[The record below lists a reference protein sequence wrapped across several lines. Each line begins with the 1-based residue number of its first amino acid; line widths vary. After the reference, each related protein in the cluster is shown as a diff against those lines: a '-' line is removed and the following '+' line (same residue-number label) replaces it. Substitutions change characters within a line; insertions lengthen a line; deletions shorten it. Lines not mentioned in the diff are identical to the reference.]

1 MVRRQHQHV
10 QDAKEEEIIA
20 DLRSLGV
27 DPRRKTELNNNEE
40 LAELAD
46 NLKQSMLQD
55 YKTAYSD
62 KGQKVEQ
69 ETKATV
75 DQ

>member
-1 MVRRQHQHV
+1 MAGHRA
-10 QDAKEEEIIA
+10 QDAKEEKIIA

-27 DPRRKTELNNNEE
+27 DPKRKTELNNDEE

-55 YKTAYSD
+55 YRTAYSY
-62 KGQKVEQ
+62 KGHKFEE
-69 ETKATV
+69 ETKSL
-75 DQ
+75 Q

>member
-1 MVRRQHQHV
+1 MVRQQHRV
-10 QDAKEEEIIA
+10 QDANEEKIIA

-27 DPRRKTELNNNEE
+27 DPRRKTELNDNEE

-62 KGQKVEQ
+62 KGHKVEK
-69 ETKATV
+69 ETKSTV